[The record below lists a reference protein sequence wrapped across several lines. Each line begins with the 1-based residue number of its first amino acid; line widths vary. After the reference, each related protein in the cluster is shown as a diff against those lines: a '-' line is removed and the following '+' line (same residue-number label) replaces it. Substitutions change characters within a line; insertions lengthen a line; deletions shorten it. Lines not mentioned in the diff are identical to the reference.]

1 MLGGARLL
9 GENINPGVSEF
20 LVREI
25 VAYNATKIFHA
36 PVRWP
41 DENDDSWVRI
51 QGETPDYS
59 ATLTGELKTY
69 LENESNL
76 GQYAIDPGLREMV
89 GTIEKQSGSD
99 STYLVVEERG
109 PITDCRMDQGE
120 CWLGPNNGKDGV
132 VFFKAIGGAWPT
144 FNEQAERDLALLAAM
159 RTMTKVTHPF
169 ELHVRSVCF
178 ITDKGEPAHSMVM
191 EMNVAYGGARVI
203 KQIPGGSVVEWADQ
217 LADNAERLRRAS
229 TDPAVHELLA
239 AIRFD
244 KTGEEEY
251 FRLWYL
257 RLWQALVDVGL
268 YCEQEK
274 VRNHLE
280 VLKEQQRWKDLS
292 KHRTAIAHWS
302 TDIVD
307 YEKVQDL
314 HRFAVEVADY
324 ITTASRA

>member
-1 MLGGARLL
+1 MSGVRLL
-9 GENINPGVSEF
+9 AENINPEVSEF

-51 QGETPDYS
+51 QGETPDHS
-59 ATLTGELKTY
+59 ATLTGELKGY
-69 LENESNL
+69 LDNESNL

-89 GTIEKQSGSD
+89 GKIEKQSGSG

-109 PITDCRMDQGE
+109 LIADCRMDQGE

-132 VFFKAIGGAWPT
+132 VIFKASGGAWPT

-169 ELHVRSVCF
+169 ELHIRSVCF
-178 ITDKGEPAHSMVM
+178 ITDKREPAHPMTI
-191 EMNVAYGGARVI
+191 EMNVAYGGVRAI
-203 KQIPGGSVVEWADQ
+203 TQISGGTVLEWADQ

-229 TDPAVHELLA
+229 TDPAVNELLA
-239 AIRFD
+239 AIRLD
-244 KTGEEEY
+244 KAEDEEY

-268 YCEQEK
+268 YCEQEE
-274 VRNHLE
+274 VRNRLK
-280 VLKEQQRWKDLS
+280 VQKEQQRWKDLS